1 MGDCNCNA
9 FDLHSAVTLECPDI
23 NDPTNGDI
31 SFDGT
36 LNGRT
41 TVGTVATYSCEEGYS
56 LSSETTTRTCA
67 GTGEWSGEDY
77 TCESE

>member
-1 MGDCNCNA
+1 MHLIST
-9 FDLHSAVTLECPDI
+9 LHAVILECPDI

-31 SFDGT
+31 SFAGT

-56 LSSETTTRTCA
+56 LSSESTTRTCA
-67 GTGEWSGEDY
+67 GTGEWLGEDY